1 MLGVGRTDN
10 KVHSI
15 MNEDVLDDKQKRDA
29 TVEENNLDGHE
40 LEIMSS
46 LPNSGEEYYYML
58 SKEKRKNV
66 VPFSPM
72 DIEYFELLD
81 VEDKADFICMSRVQR
96 DEHINYLRS
105 AKSYEKKASNKKDE
119 TRMTRKE
126 EKSIIG
132 ILINKL
138 RDYVKRINKND
149 DGDRAGYLE
158 KNSHTDIEK
167 KYVGLKKV
175 YIVTAV
181 AVLCLVVMGSV
192 LKGLG
197 SDKKV
202 KDDRINNYN
211 SKNAITGTHLYS
223 IPKDYSVLAA
233 DEKREKENR
242 EHKINPLNSDK
253 KDEGKGINEVG
264 DRVQKG
270 NREKPYRREE
280 GYGQYDSK
288 LNKEREL
295 QKLKEEELL
304 KAMASPIGFEI
315 KRRSSGK

>member
-1 MLGVGRTDN
+1 M
-10 KVHSI
+10 
-15 MNEDVLDDKQKRDA
+15 E
-29 TVEENNLDGHE
+29 
-40 LEIMSS
+40 
-46 LPNSGEEYYYML
+46 
-58 SKEKRKNV
+58 
-66 VPFSPM
+66 
-72 DIEYFELLD
+72 
-81 VEDKADFICMSRVQR
+81 R

-105 AKSYEKKASNKKDE
+105 AESYEKKASTKKDE
-119 TRMTRKE
+119 TRMTRKQ
-126 EKSIIG
+126 EKS
-132 ILINKL
+132 LICLLITHL
-138 RDYVKRINKND
+138 RDIVKEKNKND
-149 DGDRAGYLE
+149 DEDGAGYLE
-158 KNSHTDIEK
+158 KSSHTDIER

-197 SDKKV
+197 SEKKG
-202 KDDRINNYN
+202 KDDRNNDYN

-223 IPKDYSVLAA
+223 IPKDYSGLAA
-233 DEKREKENR
+233 DEKREKANR
-242 EHKINPLNSDK
+242 EHKINPVNSDK

-280 GYGQYDSK
+280 AYGQYDSK
-288 LNKEREL
+288 HNKEREL

>member
-1 MLGVGRTDN
+1 M
-10 KVHSI
+10 K
-15 MNEDVLDDKQKRDA
+15 EDVSDDKRKRDVIA
-29 TVEENNLDGHE
+29 QENSPVSHE
-40 LEIMSS
+40 LEILNS
-46 LPNSGEEYYYML
+46 LPKSGEEYYYML

-66 VPFSPM
+66 VPFLPM
-72 DIEYFELLD
+72 DTEYFERLD
-81 VEDKADFICMSRVQR
+81 VEDKAAFICMSRVER

-105 AKSYEKKASNKKDE
+105 AESYEKKASTKKDE
-119 TRMTRKE
+119 TRMTRKQ
-126 EKSIIG
+126 EKS
-132 ILINKL
+132 LICLLIPHL
-138 RDYVKRINKND
+138 RDIVKKNNKND
-149 DGDRAGYLE
+149 DEDGAGYLE
-158 KNSHTDIEK
+158 KSSHTDIER

-197 SDKKV
+197 SEKKG
-202 KDDRINNYN
+202 KNDRNNDYD

-223 IPKDYSVLAA
+223 IPKDYSGLAA
-233 DEKREKENR
+233 DEKREKANR
-242 EHKINPLNSDK
+242 EHKINPVNSDK

-280 GYGQYDSK
+280 AYGQYDSK
-288 LNKEREL
+288 HNKEREL

-304 KAMASPIGFEI
+304 KAMASPIRFEI

>member
-1 MLGVGRTDN
+1 M
-10 KVHSI
+10 K
-15 MNEDVLDDKQKRDA
+15 EDVSDDKRKRDVIA
-29 TVEENNLDGHE
+29 QENSPVSHE
-40 LEIMSS
+40 LEILNS
-46 LPNSGEEYYYML
+46 LPKSGEEYYYML

-66 VPFSPM
+66 VPFLPM
-72 DIEYFELLD
+72 DTEYFERLD
-81 VEDKADFICMSRVQR
+81 VEDKAAFICMSRMER

-105 AKSYEKKASNKKDE
+105 AESYEKKASTKKDE
-119 TRMTRKE
+119 TRMTRKQ
-126 EKSIIG
+126 EKS
-132 ILINKL
+132 LICLLITHL
-138 RDYVKRINKND
+138 RDIVKEKNKND
-149 DGDRAGYLE
+149 DEDGAGYLE
-158 KNSHTDIEK
+158 KSSHTDIER

-197 SDKKV
+197 SEKKG
-202 KDDRINNYN
+202 KNDRNNDYD

-223 IPKDYSVLAA
+223 IPKDYSGLAA
-233 DEKREKENR
+233 DEKREKANR
-242 EHKINPLNSDK
+242 EHKINPVNSDK

-280 GYGQYDSK
+280 AYGQYDSK
-288 LNKEREL
+288 HNKEREL

>member
-1 MLGVGRTDN
+1 M
-10 KVHSI
+10 K
-15 MNEDVLDDKQKRDA
+15 EDVSDDKRKRDVIA
-29 TVEENNLDGHE
+29 QENSPVSHE
-40 LEIMSS
+40 LEILNS
-46 LPNSGEEYYYML
+46 LPKSGEEYYYML

-66 VPFSPM
+66 VPFLPM
-72 DIEYFELLD
+72 DTEYFERLD
-81 VEDKADFICMSRVQR
+81 VEDKAAFICMSRMER

-105 AKSYEKKASNKKDE
+105 AESYEKKASTKKYE
-119 TRMTRKE
+119 TRMTRKQ
-126 EKSIIG
+126 EKS
-132 ILINKL
+132 LICLLIAHL
-138 RDYVKRINKND
+138 RDIVKENNKND
-149 DGDRAGYLE
+149 DEDGAGYLE
-158 KNSHTDIEK
+158 KSSHTDIER

-197 SDKKV
+197 SEKKG
-202 KDDRINNYN
+202 KNDRNNDYD

-223 IPKDYSVLAA
+223 IPKDYSGLAA
-233 DEKREKENR
+233 DEKREKANR
-242 EHKINPLNSDK
+242 EHKINPVNSDK

-280 GYGQYDSK
+280 AYGQYDSK
-288 LNKEREL
+288 HNKEREL

>member
-1 MLGVGRTDN
+1 M
-10 KVHSI
+10 K
-15 MNEDVLDDKQKRDA
+15 EDVSGDKRKRDVIA
-29 TVEENNLDGHE
+29 QENSPVSHE
-40 LEIMSS
+40 LEILNS
-46 LPNSGEEYYYML
+46 LPKSGEEYYYML

-66 VPFSPM
+66 VPFLPM
-72 DIEYFELLD
+72 DTEYFERLD
-81 VEDKADFICMSRVQR
+81 VEDKAAFICMSRMER
-96 DEHINYLRS
+96 DEQINYLRS
-105 AKSYEKKASNKKDE
+105 AESYEKKASTKKDE
-119 TRMTRKE
+119 TRMTRKQ
-126 EKSIIG
+126 EKS
-132 ILINKL
+132 LICLLITHL
-138 RDYVKRINKND
+138 RDIVKEKNKND
-149 DGDRAGYLE
+149 DEDGAGYLE
-158 KNSHTDIEK
+158 KSSHTDIER

-197 SDKKV
+197 SEKKG
-202 KDDRINNYN
+202 KNDRNNDYN

-223 IPKDYSVLAA
+223 IPKDYSGLAA
-233 DEKREKENR
+233 DEKREKANR
-242 EHKINPLNSDK
+242 EHKINPVKSDK

-280 GYGQYDSK
+280 AYGQYDSK
-288 LNKEREL
+288 HNKEREL

>member
-1 MLGVGRTDN
+1 M
-10 KVHSI
+10 K
-15 MNEDVLDDKQKRDA
+15 EDVSDDKRKRDVIA
-29 TVEENNLDGHE
+29 QENSPVSHE
-40 LEIMSS
+40 LEILNS
-46 LPNSGEEYYYML
+46 LPKSGEEYYYML

-66 VPFSPM
+66 VPFLPM
-72 DIEYFELLD
+72 DTEYFERLD
-81 VEDKADFICMSRVQR
+81 VEDKAAFICMSRMER

-105 AKSYEKKASNKKDE
+105 AESYEKKASTKKDE
-119 TRMTRKE
+119 TRMTRKQ
-126 EKSIIG
+126 EKS
-132 ILINKL
+132 LICLLIAHL
-138 RDYVKRINKND
+138 RVIVKENNKND
-149 DGDRAGYLE
+149 DEDGAGYLE
-158 KNSHTDIEK
+158 KSSHTDIER

-197 SDKKV
+197 SEKKG
-202 KDDRINNYN
+202 KNDRNNDYD

-223 IPKDYSVLAA
+223 IPKDYSGLAA
-233 DEKREKENR
+233 DEKREKANR
-242 EHKINPLNSDK
+242 EHKINPVNSDK

-280 GYGQYDSK
+280 AYGQYDSK
-288 LNKEREL
+288 HNKEREL

>member
-1 MLGVGRTDN
+1 M
-10 KVHSI
+10 K
-15 MNEDVLDDKQKRDA
+15 EDVSDDKRKRD
-29 TVEENNLDGHE
+29 VIVQENSPVSHE
-40 LEIMSS
+40 LEILNS
-46 LPNSGEEYYYML
+46 LPKSGEEYYYML

-66 VPFSPM
+66 VPFLPM
-72 DIEYFELLD
+72 DTEYFERLD
-81 VEDKADFICMSRVQR
+81 VEDKAAFICMSRVER

-105 AKSYEKKASNKKDE
+105 AESYEKKASTKKDE
-119 TRMTRKE
+119 TRMTRKQ
-126 EKSIIG
+126 EKS
-132 ILINKL
+132 LICLLITRLK
-138 RDYVKRINKND
+138 DIVKENNKND
-149 DGDRAGYLE
+149 DEDGAGYLE
-158 KNSHTDIEK
+158 KSSHTDIER

-197 SDKKV
+197 SEKKG
-202 KDDRINNYN
+202 KNDRNNDYD

-223 IPKDYSVLAA
+223 IPKDYSGLAA
-233 DEKREKENR
+233 DEKREKANR
-242 EHKINPLNSDK
+242 EHKINPVNSDK

-280 GYGQYDSK
+280 AYGQYDSK
-288 LNKEREL
+288 HNKEREL

>member
-1 MLGVGRTDN
+1 M
-10 KVHSI
+10 K
-15 MNEDVLDDKQKRDA
+15 EDVSDDKQKRDVIA
-29 TVEENNLDGHE
+29 QENSPVSHE
-40 LEIMSS
+40 LEILNS
-46 LPNSGEEYYYML
+46 LPKSGEEYYYML

-66 VPFSPM
+66 VPFLPM
-72 DIEYFELLD
+72 DIEYFERLD
-81 VEDKADFICMSRVQR
+81 VEDKAAFICMSRMER

-105 AKSYEKKASNKKDE
+105 AESYEKKASTKKDE
-119 TRMTRKE
+119 TRMTRKQ
-126 EKSIIG
+126 EKSLIG
-132 ILINKL
+132 LLITHL
-138 RDYVKRINKND
+138 RDIVKKNNKND
-149 DGDRAGYLE
+149 DEDGAGYLE
-158 KNSHTDIEK
+158 KSSHTDIEK

-181 AVLCLVVMGSV
+181 AVLCIVVMGSV

-197 SDKKV
+197 SEKKG
-202 KDDRINNYN
+202 KNDRNNDYN

-223 IPKDYSVLAA
+223 IPKDYSGLAA
-233 DEKREKENR
+233 DEKREKANR
-242 EHKINPLNSDK
+242 EHKINRVNSDK

-264 DRVQKG
+264 DRVQKV

-280 GYGQYDSK
+280 AYGQYDSK
-288 LNKEREL
+288 HNKEREL

>member
-1 MLGVGRTDN
+1 M
-10 KVHSI
+10 K
-15 MNEDVLDDKQKRDA
+15 EDVSGDKRKRDVIA
-29 TVEENNLDGHE
+29 QENSPVSHE
-40 LEIMSS
+40 LEILNS
-46 LPNSGEEYYYML
+46 LPKSGEEYYYML

-66 VPFSPM
+66 VPFLPM
-72 DIEYFELLD
+72 DTEYFERLD
-81 VEDKADFICMSRVQR
+81 VEDKAAFICMSRMER

-105 AKSYEKKASNKKDE
+105 AESYEKKASTKKDE
-119 TRMTRKE
+119 TRMTRKQ
-126 EKSIIG
+126 EKS
-132 ILINKL
+132 LICLLITHL
-138 RDYVKRINKND
+138 RDIVKENNKND
-149 DGDRAGYLE
+149 DEDGAGYLE
-158 KNSHTDIEK
+158 KSSHTDIER

-197 SDKKV
+197 SEKKG
-202 KDDRINNYN
+202 KNDRNNDYD

-233 DEKREKENR
+233 DEKREKANR
-242 EHKINPLNSDK
+242 EHKIKPVNSDK

-280 GYGQYDSK
+280 AYGQYDSK
-288 LNKEREL
+288 HNKEREL

>member
-1 MLGVGRTDN
+1 M
-10 KVHSI
+10 K
-15 MNEDVLDDKQKRDA
+15 EDVSDDKRKRDVIA
-29 TVEENNLDGHE
+29 QENSPVSHE
-40 LEIMSS
+40 LEILNS
-46 LPNSGEEYYYML
+46 LPKSGEEYYYML
-58 SKEKRKNV
+58 SKEKRENV
-66 VPFSPM
+66 VPFLPM
-72 DIEYFELLD
+72 DTEYFERLD
-81 VEDKADFICMSRVQR
+81 VEDKAAFICMSRMER

-105 AKSYEKKASNKKDE
+105 AESYEKKASTKKDE
-119 TRMTRKE
+119 TRMTRKQ
-126 EKSIIG
+126 EKS
-132 ILINKL
+132 LICLLITHL
-138 RDYVKRINKND
+138 RDIVKEKNKND
-149 DGDRAGYLE
+149 DEDGAGYLE
-158 KNSHTDIEK
+158 KSSHTDIER

-197 SDKKV
+197 SEKKG
-202 KDDRINNYN
+202 KNDRNNDYD

-223 IPKDYSVLAA
+223 IPKDYSGLAA
-233 DEKREKENR
+233 DEKREKANR
-242 EHKINPLNSDK
+242 EHKINPVNSDK

-280 GYGQYDSK
+280 AYGQYDSK
-288 LNKEREL
+288 HNKEREL

>member
-1 MLGVGRTDN
+1 M
-10 KVHSI
+10 K
-15 MNEDVLDDKQKRDA
+15 EDVSDDKRKRDVIA
-29 TVEENNLDGHE
+29 QENSPVSHE
-40 LEIMSS
+40 LEILNS
-46 LPNSGEEYYYML
+46 LPKSGEEYYYML

-66 VPFSPM
+66 VPFLPM
-72 DIEYFELLD
+72 DTEYFERLD
-81 VEDKADFICMSRVQR
+81 VEDKAAFICMSRMER

-105 AKSYEKKASNKKDE
+105 AESYEKKASTKKDE
-119 TRMTRKE
+119 TRMTRKQ
-126 EKSIIG
+126 EKSLIG
-132 ILINKL
+132 LLITRLK
-138 RDYVKRINKND
+138 DIVKENNKND
-149 DGDRAGYLE
+149 DEDGAGYLE
-158 KNSHTDIEK
+158 KSSHTDIER

-197 SDKKV
+197 SEKKG
-202 KDDRINNYN
+202 KNDRNNDYD

-223 IPKDYSVLAA
+223 IPKDYSGLAA
-233 DEKREKENR
+233 DEKREKANR
-242 EHKINPLNSDK
+242 EHKINPVNSDK

-280 GYGQYDSK
+280 AYGQYDSK
-288 LNKEREL
+288 HNKEREL

>member
-1 MLGVGRTDN
+1 MKD
-10 KVHSI
+10 
-15 MNEDVLDDKQKRDA
+15 DVSDDKRKKDVIAQ
-29 TVEENNLDGHE
+29 ENSPVSHE
-40 LEIMSS
+40 LEILNS
-46 LPNSGEEYYYML
+46 LPKSGEEYYYML

-66 VPFSPM
+66 VPFLPM
-72 DIEYFELLD
+72 DTEYFERLD
-81 VEDKADFICMSRVQR
+81 VEDKAAFICMSRMER

-105 AKSYEKKASNKKDE
+105 AESYEKKASTKKDE
-119 TRMTRKE
+119 TRMTRKQ
-126 EKSIIG
+126 EKS
-132 ILINKL
+132 LICLLITHL
-138 RDYVKRINKND
+138 RDIVKEKNKND
-149 DGDRAGYLE
+149 DEDGAGYLE
-158 KNSHTDIEK
+158 KSSHTDIER

-197 SDKKV
+197 SEKKG
-202 KDDRINNYN
+202 KNDRNNDYD

-223 IPKDYSVLAA
+223 IPKDYSGLAA
-233 DEKREKENR
+233 DEKREKANR
-242 EHKINPLNSDK
+242 EHKINPVNSDK

-280 GYGQYDSK
+280 AYGQYDSK
-288 LNKEREL
+288 HNKEREL

>member
-1 MLGVGRTDN
+1 M
-10 KVHSI
+10 K
-15 MNEDVLDDKQKRDA
+15 EDVSDDKRKRDVIA
-29 TVEENNLDGHE
+29 QENCPVSHE
-40 LEIMSS
+40 LEILNS
-46 LPNSGEEYYYML
+46 LPKSGEEYYYML

-66 VPFSPM
+66 VPFLPM
-72 DIEYFELLD
+72 DTEYFERLD
-81 VEDKADFICMSRVQR
+81 VEDKAAFICMSRMER

-105 AKSYEKKASNKKDE
+105 AESYEKKASTKKDE
-119 TRMTRKE
+119 TRMTRKQ
-126 EKSIIG
+126 EKS
-132 ILINKL
+132 LICLLITHL
-138 RDYVKRINKND
+138 RDIVKEKNKND
-149 DGDRAGYLE
+149 DEDGAGYLE
-158 KNSHTDIEK
+158 KSSHTDIER

-181 AVLCLVVMGSV
+181 AVLCFVVMGSV

-197 SDKKV
+197 SEKKG
-202 KDDRINNYN
+202 KDDRNNDYN

-223 IPKDYSVLAA
+223 IPKDYSGLAA
-233 DEKREKENR
+233 DEKREKANR
-242 EHKINPLNSDK
+242 EHKINPVNSDK

-270 NREKPYRREE
+270 NRENPYRREE
-280 GYGQYDSK
+280 AYGQYDSK
-288 LNKEREL
+288 HNKEREL

>member
-1 MLGVGRTDN
+1 M
-10 KVHSI
+10 K
-15 MNEDVLDDKQKRDA
+15 EDVSDDKRKRD
-29 TVEENNLDGHE
+29 VIVQENNPVSHE
-40 LEIMSS
+40 LEILNS
-46 LPNSGEEYYYML
+46 LPKSGEEYYYML

-66 VPFSPM
+66 VPFLPM
-72 DIEYFELLD
+72 DTEYFERLD
-81 VEDKADFICMSRVQR
+81 VEDKAAFICMSRMER

-105 AKSYEKKASNKKDE
+105 AESYEKKASTKKDE
-119 TRMTRKE
+119 TRMTRKQ
-126 EKSIIG
+126 EKS
-132 ILINKL
+132 LICLLITHL
-138 RDYVKRINKND
+138 RDIVKEKNKND
-149 DGDRAGYLE
+149 DEDGAGYLE
-158 KNSHTDIEK
+158 KSSHTDIER

-197 SDKKV
+197 SEKKG
-202 KDDRINNYN
+202 KNDRNNDYN

-223 IPKDYSVLAA
+223 IPKDYSGLAA
-233 DEKREKENR
+233 DEKREKANR
-242 EHKINPLNSDK
+242 EHKINPVNSDK

-280 GYGQYDSK
+280 AYGQYDSK
-288 LNKEREL
+288 HNKEREL

>member
-1 MLGVGRTDN
+1 M
-10 KVHSI
+10 K
-15 MNEDVLDDKQKRDA
+15 EDVSDDKRNRD
-29 TVEENNLDGHE
+29 VIVQENSPVSHE
-40 LEIMSS
+40 LEILNS
-46 LPNSGEEYYYML
+46 LPKSGEEYYYML
-58 SKEKRKNV
+58 SKEKRNNV
-66 VPFSPM
+66 VPFLPM
-72 DIEYFELLD
+72 DTEYFERLD
-81 VEDKADFICMSRVQR
+81 VEDKTAFICMSRVER

-105 AKSYEKKASNKKDE
+105 AESYEKKASTKKDE
-119 TRMTRKE
+119 TRMIRKQ
-126 EKSIIG
+126 EKS
-132 ILINKL
+132 LIWLLITHL
-138 RDYVKRINKND
+138 RDIVKANNKND
-149 DGDRAGYLE
+149 DEDGAGYLE
-158 KNSHTDIEK
+158 KSSHTDIER

-197 SDKKV
+197 SEKKG
-202 KDDRINNYN
+202 KDDRNNDYN

-223 IPKDYSVLAA
+223 IPKDYSGLAA
-233 DEKREKENR
+233 DEKREKANR
-242 EHKINPLNSDK
+242 EHKINPVNSDK

-270 NREKPYRREE
+270 NRENPYRREE
-280 GYGQYDSK
+280 AYGQYDSK
-288 LNKEREL
+288 HNKEREL

>member
-1 MLGVGRTDN
+1 M
-10 KVHSI
+10 K
-15 MNEDVLDDKQKRDA
+15 EDVSDDKRKRDVIA
-29 TVEENNLDGHE
+29 QENSPVSHE
-40 LEIMSS
+40 LEILNS
-46 LPNSGEEYYYML
+46 LPKSGEEYYYML

-66 VPFSPM
+66 VPFLPM
-72 DIEYFELLD
+72 DTEYFERLD
-81 VEDKADFICMSRVQR
+81 VEDKAAFICMSRMER
-96 DEHINYLRS
+96 DEHINYLKS
-105 AKSYEKKASNKKDE
+105 AESYEKKASTKKDE
-119 TRMTRKE
+119 TRMIRKQ
-126 EKSIIG
+126 EKS
-132 ILINKL
+132 LIWLLITHL
-138 RDYVKRINKND
+138 RDIVKANNKND
-149 DGDRAGYLE
+149 DEDGAGYLE
-158 KNSHTDIEK
+158 KSSHTDIER

-197 SDKKV
+197 SEKKG
-202 KDDRINNYN
+202 KNDRNNDYD

-223 IPKDYSVLAA
+223 IPKDYSGLAA
-233 DEKREKENR
+233 DEKREKANR
-242 EHKINPLNSDK
+242 EHKINPVNSDK

-280 GYGQYDSK
+280 AYGQYDSK
-288 LNKEREL
+288 HNKEREL

>member
-1 MLGVGRTDN
+1 M
-10 KVHSI
+10 K
-15 MNEDVLDDKQKRDA
+15 EDVSGDKRKRDVIA
-29 TVEENNLDGHE
+29 QENSPVIHE
-40 LEIMSS
+40 LEILNS
-46 LPNSGEEYYYML
+46 LPKSGEEYYYML

-66 VPFSPM
+66 VPFLPM
-72 DIEYFELLD
+72 DTEYFERLD
-81 VEDKADFICMSRVQR
+81 VEDKAAFICMSRVER

-105 AKSYEKKASNKKDE
+105 AESYEKKASTKKDE
-119 TRMTRKE
+119 TRMTRKQ
-126 EKSIIG
+126 EKS
-132 ILINKL
+132 LICLLITHL
-138 RDYVKRINKND
+138 RDIVKGNNKND
-149 DGDRAGYLE
+149 DEDGAGYLE
-158 KNSHTDIEK
+158 KSSHTDIER

-175 YIVTAV
+175 YIVIAV

-197 SDKKV
+197 SEKKG
-202 KDDRINNYN
+202 KNERNNDYN

-223 IPKDYSVLAA
+223 IPKDYSGLAA
-233 DEKREKENR
+233 DEKREKANR
-242 EHKINPLNSDK
+242 EHKINPVNSDK
-253 KDEGKGINEVG
+253 KNEGKGINEIG

-280 GYGQYDSK
+280 AYGQYDSK
-288 LNKEREL
+288 HNKEREL

>member
-1 MLGVGRTDN
+1 M
-10 KVHSI
+10 K
-15 MNEDVLDDKQKRDA
+15 EDVSDDKRKRD
-29 TVEENNLDGHE
+29 VIVQENSPVSHE
-40 LEIMSS
+40 LEILNS
-46 LPNSGEEYYYML
+46 LPKSGEEYYYML

-66 VPFSPM
+66 VPFLPM
-72 DIEYFELLD
+72 DTEYFERLD
-81 VEDKADFICMSRVQR
+81 VEDKAAFICMSRMER

-105 AKSYEKKASNKKDE
+105 AESYEKKASTKKDE
-119 TRMTRKE
+119 TRMTRKQ
-126 EKSIIG
+126 EKS
-132 ILINKL
+132 LICLLITHL
-138 RDYVKRINKND
+138 RDIVKENNKND
-149 DGDRAGYLE
+149 DEDGAGYLE
-158 KNSHTDIEK
+158 KSSHTDIER

-197 SDKKV
+197 SEKKG
-202 KDDRINNYN
+202 KNDRNNDYD

-223 IPKDYSVLAA
+223 IPKDYSGLAA
-233 DEKREKENR
+233 DEKREKANR
-242 EHKINPLNSDK
+242 EHKINPVNSDK

-280 GYGQYDSK
+280 AYGQYDSK
-288 LNKEREL
+288 HNKEREL

>member
-1 MLGVGRTDN
+1 M
-10 KVHSI
+10 K
-15 MNEDVLDDKQKRDA
+15 EDVSGDKRKRDVIA
-29 TVEENNLDGHE
+29 QENSPVSHE
-40 LEIMSS
+40 LEILNS
-46 LPNSGEEYYYML
+46 LPKSGEEYYYML

-66 VPFSPM
+66 VPFLPM
-72 DIEYFELLD
+72 DTEYFERLD
-81 VEDKADFICMSRVQR
+81 VEDKAAFICMSRMER

-105 AKSYEKKASNKKDE
+105 AESYEKKASTKKDE
-119 TRMTRKE
+119 TRMTRKQ
-126 EKSIIG
+126 EKS
-132 ILINKL
+132 LICLLITHL
-138 RDYVKRINKND
+138 RDIVKENNKND
-149 DGDRAGYLE
+149 DEDGAGYLE
-158 KNSHTDIEK
+158 KSSHTDIER

-197 SDKKV
+197 SEKKG
-202 KDDRINNYN
+202 KNDRKNDYD

-223 IPKDYSVLAA
+223 IPKDYSGLAA
-233 DEKREKENR
+233 DEKREKANR
-242 EHKINPLNSDK
+242 EHKINPVNSDK

-280 GYGQYDSK
+280 AYGQYDSK
-288 LNKEREL
+288 HNKEREL

-315 KRRSSGK
+315 KRRNSGK

>member
-1 MLGVGRTDN
+1 M
-10 KVHSI
+10 K
-15 MNEDVLDDKQKRDA
+15 EDVSDDKRKRDVIA
-29 TVEENNLDGHE
+29 QENSPVSHE
-40 LEIMSS
+40 LEILNS
-46 LPNSGEEYYYML
+46 LPKSGEEYYYML

-66 VPFSPM
+66 VPFLPM
-72 DIEYFELLD
+72 DTEYFERLD
-81 VEDKADFICMSRVQR
+81 VEDKAAFICMSRMER

-105 AKSYEKKASNKKDE
+105 AESYEKKASTKKDE
-119 TRMTRKE
+119 TRMTRKQ
-126 EKSIIG
+126 EKS
-132 ILINKL
+132 LICLLITHL
-138 RDYVKRINKND
+138 RDIVKENNKND
-149 DGDRAGYLE
+149 DEDGAGYLE
-158 KNSHTDIEK
+158 KSSHTVIER

-197 SDKKV
+197 SEKKG
-202 KDDRINNYN
+202 KNDRNNDYD

-223 IPKDYSVLAA
+223 IPKDYSGLAA
-233 DEKREKENR
+233 DEKREKANR
-242 EHKINPLNSDK
+242 EHKINPVNSDK

-280 GYGQYDSK
+280 AYGQYDSK
-288 LNKEREL
+288 HNKEREL

>member
-1 MLGVGRTDN
+1 M
-10 KVHSI
+10 K
-15 MNEDVLDDKQKRDA
+15 EDVSDDKRKRDVIA
-29 TVEENNLDGHE
+29 QENSPVSHE
-40 LEIMSS
+40 LEILNS
-46 LPNSGEEYYYML
+46 LPKSGEEYYYML

-66 VPFSPM
+66 VPFLPM
-72 DIEYFELLD
+72 DTEYFERLD
-81 VEDKADFICMSRVQR
+81 VEDKAAFICMSRVER

-105 AKSYEKKASNKKDE
+105 AESYEKKASTKKYE
-119 TRMTRKE
+119 TRMTRKQ
-126 EKSIIG
+126 EKS
-132 ILINKL
+132 LICLLITHL
-138 RDYVKRINKND
+138 RDIVKENNKND
-149 DGDRAGYLE
+149 DEDGAGYLE
-158 KNSHTDIEK
+158 KSSHTDIER

-197 SDKKV
+197 SEKKG
-202 KDDRINNYN
+202 KNDRNNDYD

-223 IPKDYSVLAA
+223 IPKDYSGLAA
-233 DEKREKENR
+233 DEKREKANR
-242 EHKINPLNSDK
+242 EHKINPVNSDK

-280 GYGQYDSK
+280 AYGQYDSK
-288 LNKEREL
+288 HNKEREL

>member
-1 MLGVGRTDN
+1 M
-10 KVHSI
+10 K
-15 MNEDVLDDKQKRDA
+15 EDVSDDKRKRDVIA
-29 TVEENNLDGHE
+29 QENSPVSHE
-40 LEIMSS
+40 LEILNS
-46 LPNSGEEYYYML
+46 LPKSGEEYYYML
-58 SKEKRKNV
+58 SKEKRNNV
-66 VPFSPM
+66 VPFLPM
-72 DIEYFELLD
+72 DTEYFERLD
-81 VEDKADFICMSRVQR
+81 VEDKAAFICMSRVER

-105 AKSYEKKASNKKDE
+105 AESYEKKASTKKDE
-119 TRMTRKE
+119 TRMTRKQ
-126 EKSIIG
+126 EKS
-132 ILINKL
+132 LICLLITHL
-138 RDYVKRINKND
+138 RDIVKENNKND
-149 DGDRAGYLE
+149 DEDGAGYLE
-158 KNSHTDIEK
+158 KSSHTDIER

-197 SDKKV
+197 SEKKG
-202 KDDRINNYN
+202 KNDRNNDYN

-223 IPKDYSVLAA
+223 IPKDYSGLAA
-233 DEKREKENR
+233 DEKREKANR
-242 EHKINPLNSDK
+242 EHKINPVNSDK

-280 GYGQYDSK
+280 AYGQYDSK
-288 LNKEREL
+288 HNKEREL

>member
-1 MLGVGRTDN
+1 M
-10 KVHSI
+10 K
-15 MNEDVLDDKQKRDA
+15 EDVSDDKRKRDVIA
-29 TVEENNLDGHE
+29 QENSPVSHE
-40 LEIMSS
+40 LEILNS
-46 LPNSGEEYYYML
+46 LPKSGEEYYYML

-66 VPFSPM
+66 VPFLPM
-72 DIEYFELLD
+72 DTEYFERLD
-81 VEDKADFICMSRVQR
+81 VEDKAAFICMSRMER

-105 AKSYEKKASNKKDE
+105 AESYEKKASTKKDE
-119 TRMTRKE
+119 TRMTRKQ
-126 EKSIIG
+126 EKS
-132 ILINKL
+132 LICLLITHL
-138 RDYVKRINKND
+138 RDIVKENNKND
-149 DGDRAGYLE
+149 DEDGAGYLE
-158 KNSHTDIEK
+158 KSSHTDIER

-197 SDKKV
+197 SEKKG
-202 KDDRINNYN
+202 KNDRNNDYD

-223 IPKDYSVLAA
+223 IPKDYSGLAA
-233 DEKREKENR
+233 DEKREKANR
-242 EHKINPLNSDK
+242 EHKINPVNSDK

-280 GYGQYDSK
+280 AYGQYDSK
-288 LNKEREL
+288 INKEREL

>member
-1 MLGVGRTDN
+1 M
-10 KVHSI
+10 K
-15 MNEDVLDDKQKRDA
+15 EDVSGDKRKRDVIA
-29 TVEENNLDGHE
+29 QENSPVSHE
-40 LEIMSS
+40 LEILNS
-46 LPNSGEEYYYML
+46 LPKSGEEYYYML

-66 VPFSPM
+66 VPFLPM
-72 DIEYFELLD
+72 DTEYFERLD
-81 VEDKADFICMSRVQR
+81 VEDKAAFICMSRMER

-105 AKSYEKKASNKKDE
+105 AESYEKKASTKKDE
-119 TRMTRKE
+119 TRMTRKQ
-126 EKSIIG
+126 EKS
-132 ILINKL
+132 LICLLITHL
-138 RDYVKRINKND
+138 RDIVKENNKND
-149 DGDRAGYLE
+149 DEDGAGYLE
-158 KNSHTDIEK
+158 KSSHTDIER

-197 SDKKV
+197 SEKKG
-202 KDDRINNYN
+202 KNDRNNDYN

-223 IPKDYSVLAA
+223 IPKDYSGLAA
-233 DEKREKENR
+233 DEKREKANR
-242 EHKINPLNSDK
+242 EHKINPVNSDK

-280 GYGQYDSK
+280 AYGQYDSK
-288 LNKEREL
+288 HNKEREL

>member
-1 MLGVGRTDN
+1 MR
-10 KVHSI
+10 
-15 MNEDVLDDKQKRDA
+15 EDVSDDKRKRDVIA
-29 TVEENNLDGHE
+29 QENSPVSHE
-40 LEIMSS
+40 LEILNS
-46 LPNSGEEYYYML
+46 LPKSGEEYYYML

-66 VPFSPM
+66 VPFLPM
-72 DIEYFELLD
+72 DTEYFERLD
-81 VEDKADFICMSRVQR
+81 VEDKAAFICMSRMER

-105 AKSYEKKASNKKDE
+105 AESYEKKASTKKDE
-119 TRMTRKE
+119 TRMTRKQ
-126 EKSIIG
+126 EKS
-132 ILINKL
+132 LICLLITHL
-138 RDYVKRINKND
+138 RDIVKENNKND
-149 DGDRAGYLE
+149 DEDGAGYLE
-158 KNSHTDIEK
+158 KSSHTDIER

-197 SDKKV
+197 SEKKG
-202 KDDRINNYN
+202 KNDRNNDYD

-223 IPKDYSVLAA
+223 IPKDYSGLAA
-233 DEKREKENR
+233 DEKREKANR
-242 EHKINPLNSDK
+242 EHKINPVNSDK

-280 GYGQYDSK
+280 AYGQYDSK
-288 LNKEREL
+288 HNKEREL

>member
-1 MLGVGRTDN
+1 M
-10 KVHSI
+10 K
-15 MNEDVLDDKQKRDA
+15 EDVSDDKRKRD
-29 TVEENNLDGHE
+29 VIVQENSPVSHE
-40 LEIMSS
+40 LEILNS
-46 LPNSGEEYYYML
+46 LPKSGEEYYYML

-66 VPFSPM
+66 VPFMPM
-72 DIEYFELLD
+72 DTEYFERLD
-81 VEDKADFICMSRVQR
+81 VEDKAAFICMSRMER

-105 AKSYEKKASNKKDE
+105 AESYEKKASTKKDE
-119 TRMTRKE
+119 TRMTRKQ
-126 EKSIIG
+126 EKSLIG
-132 ILINKL
+132 LLITRLK
-138 RDYVKRINKND
+138 DIVKENNKND
-149 DGDRAGYLE
+149 DEDGAGYLE
-158 KNSHTDIEK
+158 KSSHTDIER

-197 SDKKV
+197 SEKKG
-202 KDDRINNYN
+202 KNDRNNDYD

-223 IPKDYSVLAA
+223 IPKDYSGLAA
-233 DEKREKENR
+233 DEKREKANR
-242 EHKINPLNSDK
+242 EHKINPVNSDK

-280 GYGQYDSK
+280 AYGQYDSK
-288 LNKEREL
+288 HNKEREL

>member
-1 MLGVGRTDN
+1 M
-10 KVHSI
+10 K
-15 MNEDVLDDKQKRDA
+15 EDVSGDKRKRDVIA
-29 TVEENNLDGHE
+29 QENSPVSHE
-40 LEIMSS
+40 LEILNS
-46 LPNSGEEYYYML
+46 LPKSGEEYYYML

-66 VPFSPM
+66 VPFLPM
-72 DIEYFELLD
+72 DTEYFERLD
-81 VEDKADFICMSRVQR
+81 VEDKAAFICMSRMER

-105 AKSYEKKASNKKDE
+105 AESYEKKASTKKDE
-119 TRMTRKE
+119 TRMTRKQ
-126 EKSIIG
+126 EKS
-132 ILINKL
+132 LICLLITHL
-138 RDYVKRINKND
+138 RDIVKEKNKND
-149 DGDRAGYLE
+149 DEDGAGYLE
-158 KNSHTDIEK
+158 KSSHTDIER

-181 AVLCLVVMGSV
+181 AVLCLVAMGSV

-197 SDKKV
+197 SEKKG
-202 KDDRINNYN
+202 KNDRNNDYD

-223 IPKDYSVLAA
+223 IPKDYSGLAA
-233 DEKREKENR
+233 DEKREKANR
-242 EHKINPLNSDK
+242 EHKINPVNSDK

-280 GYGQYDSK
+280 AYGQYDSK
-288 LNKEREL
+288 HNKEREL

>member
-1 MLGVGRTDN
+1 M
-10 KVHSI
+10 K
-15 MNEDVLDDKQKRDA
+15 EDVSDDKRKRDVIA
-29 TVEENNLDGHE
+29 QENSPVSHE
-40 LEIMSS
+40 LEILNS
-46 LPNSGEEYYYML
+46 LPKSGEEYYYML

-66 VPFSPM
+66 VPFLPM
-72 DIEYFELLD
+72 DTEYFERLD
-81 VEDKADFICMSRVQR
+81 VEDKAAFICMSRMER

-105 AKSYEKKASNKKDE
+105 AESYEKKASTKKDE
-119 TRMTRKE
+119 TRMTRKQ
-126 EKSIIG
+126 EKS
-132 ILINKL
+132 LICLLITRL
-138 RDYVKRINKND
+138 RDIVKKNNKND
-149 DGDRAGYLE
+149 DEDGAGYLE
-158 KNSHTDIEK
+158 
-167 KYVGLKKV
+167 
-175 YIVTAV
+175 TAV

-197 SDKKV
+197 SEKKG
-202 KDDRINNYN
+202 KNDRNNDYD

-223 IPKDYSVLAA
+223 IPKDYSELAA
-233 DEKREKENR
+233 DEKREKANR
-242 EHKINPLNSDK
+242 EHKINPVNSDK

-280 GYGQYDSK
+280 AYGQYDSK
-288 LNKEREL
+288 HNKEREL

>member
-1 MLGVGRTDN
+1 M
-10 KVHSI
+10 K
-15 MNEDVLDDKQKRDA
+15 EDVSDDKRKRDVIA
-29 TVEENNLDGHE
+29 QENSPVSHE
-40 LEIMSS
+40 LEILNS
-46 LPNSGEEYYYML
+46 LPKSGEEYYYML

-66 VPFSPM
+66 VPFLPM
-72 DIEYFELLD
+72 DTEYFERLD
-81 VEDKADFICMSRVQR
+81 VEDKAAFICMSRMER

-105 AKSYEKKASNKKDE
+105 AESYEKKASTKKDE
-119 TRMTRKE
+119 TRMTRKQ
-126 EKSIIG
+126 EKS
-132 ILINKL
+132 LICLLITHL
-138 RDYVKRINKND
+138 RDIVKENNKNND
-149 DGDRAGYLE
+149 EDGAGYLE
-158 KNSHTDIEK
+158 KSSHTDIER

-197 SDKKV
+197 SEKKG
-202 KDDRINNYN
+202 KNDRNNDYD

-223 IPKDYSVLAA
+223 IPKDYSGLAA
-233 DEKREKENR
+233 DEKREKANR

-280 GYGQYDSK
+280 AYGQYDSK
-288 LNKEREL
+288 HNKEREL
-295 QKLKEEELL
+295 EKLKEEELL

>member
-1 MLGVGRTDN
+1 M
-10 KVHSI
+10 K
-15 MNEDVLDDKQKRDA
+15 EDVSDDKRKRDVIA
-29 TVEENNLDGHE
+29 QENSPVSHE
-40 LEIMSS
+40 LEILNS
-46 LPNSGEEYYYML
+46 LPKSGEEYYYML

-66 VPFSPM
+66 VPFLPM
-72 DIEYFELLD
+72 DTEYFERLD
-81 VEDKADFICMSRVQR
+81 VEDKAAFICMSRMER
-96 DEHINYLRS
+96 DEHINYLKS
-105 AKSYEKKASNKKDE
+105 AESYEKKASTKKDE
-119 TRMTRKE
+119 TRMIRKQ
-126 EKSIIG
+126 EKS
-132 ILINKL
+132 LIWLLITHL
-138 RDYVKRINKND
+138 RDIVKANNKND
-149 DGDRAGYLE
+149 DEDGAGYLE
-158 KNSHTDIEK
+158 KSSHTDIER

-197 SDKKV
+197 SEKKG
-202 KDDRINNYN
+202 KNDRNNDYD

-223 IPKDYSVLAA
+223 IPKDYSGLAA
-233 DEKREKENR
+233 DEKREKANR
-242 EHKINPLNSDK
+242 EHKINPVNSDK

-270 NREKPYRREE
+270 NKENPYRREE
-280 GYGQYDSK
+280 AYGQYDSK
-288 LNKEREL
+288 HNKEREL

>member
-1 MLGVGRTDN
+1 M
-10 KVHSI
+10 K
-15 MNEDVLDDKQKRDA
+15 EDVSGDKRKRDVIA
-29 TVEENNLDGHE
+29 QENSPVSHE
-40 LEIMSS
+40 LEILNS
-46 LPNSGEEYYYML
+46 LPKSGEEYYYML

-66 VPFSPM
+66 VPFLPM
-72 DIEYFELLD
+72 DTEYFERLD
-81 VEDKADFICMSRVQR
+81 VEDKAAFICMSRMER

-105 AKSYEKKASNKKDE
+105 AESYEKKASTKKDE
-119 TRMTRKE
+119 TRMTRKQ
-126 EKSIIG
+126 EKS
-132 ILINKL
+132 LICLLITHL
-138 RDYVKRINKND
+138 RDIVKENNKND
-149 DGDRAGYLE
+149 DEDGAGYLE
-158 KNSHTDIEK
+158 KSSHTDIER

-197 SDKKV
+197 SEKKG
-202 KDDRINNYN
+202 KNDRNNDYD

-223 IPKDYSVLAA
+223 IPKDYSGLAA
-233 DEKREKENR
+233 DEKREKANR
-242 EHKINPLNSDK
+242 EDKINPVNSDK

-280 GYGQYDSK
+280 AYGQYDSK
-288 LNKEREL
+288 HNKEREL

>member
-1 MLGVGRTDN
+1 M
-10 KVHSI
+10 K
-15 MNEDVLDDKQKRDA
+15 EDVSGEKRKRDVIA
-29 TVEENNLDGHE
+29 QENSPVSHE
-40 LEIMSS
+40 LEILNS
-46 LPNSGEEYYYML
+46 LPKSGEEYYYML

-66 VPFSPM
+66 VPFLPM
-72 DIEYFELLD
+72 DTEYFERLD
-81 VEDKADFICMSRVQR
+81 VEDKAAFICMSRMER

-105 AKSYEKKASNKKDE
+105 AESYEKKASTKKDE
-119 TRMTRKE
+119 TRMTRKQ
-126 EKSIIG
+126 EKS
-132 ILINKL
+132 LICLLITHL
-138 RDYVKRINKND
+138 RDIVKKNNKND
-149 DGDRAGYLE
+149 DEDGAGYIE
-158 KNSHTDIEK
+158 KSSHTDIEK

-197 SDKKV
+197 SEKKG
-202 KDDRINNYN
+202 KNDRNNDYD

-223 IPKDYSVLAA
+223 IPKDYSGLAA
-233 DEKREKENR
+233 DEKREKANR
-242 EHKINPLNSDK
+242 EHKINPVNSDK

-280 GYGQYDSK
+280 AYGQYDSK
-288 LNKEREL
+288 HNKEREL

>member
-1 MLGVGRTDN
+1 M
-10 KVHSI
+10 K
-15 MNEDVLDDKQKRDA
+15 EDVSGDKRKRDVIA
-29 TVEENNLDGHE
+29 QENSPVSHE
-40 LEIMSS
+40 LEILNS
-46 LPNSGEEYYYML
+46 LPKSGEEYYYML

-66 VPFSPM
+66 VPFLPM
-72 DIEYFELLD
+72 DTEYFERLD
-81 VEDKADFICMSRVQR
+81 VEDKAAFICMSRMER

-105 AKSYEKKASNKKDE
+105 AESYEKKASTKKDE
-119 TRMTRKE
+119 TRMTRKQ
-126 EKSIIG
+126 EKS
-132 ILINKL
+132 LICLLIAHL
-138 RDYVKRINKND
+138 RDIVKENNKND
-149 DGDRAGYLE
+149 DEDGAGYLE
-158 KNSHTDIEK
+158 KSSHTDIER

-197 SDKKV
+197 SEKKG
-202 KDDRINNYN
+202 KNDRNNDYD

-223 IPKDYSVLAA
+223 IPKDYSGLAA
-233 DEKREKENR
+233 DEKREKANR
-242 EHKINPLNSDK
+242 EHKINPVNSDK

-280 GYGQYDSK
+280 AYGQYDSK
-288 LNKEREL
+288 HNKEREL

>member
-1 MLGVGRTDN
+1 M
-10 KVHSI
+10 K
-15 MNEDVLDDKQKRDA
+15 EDVSGDKRKRDVIA
-29 TVEENNLDGHE
+29 QENSPVSHE
-40 LEIMSS
+40 LEILNS
-46 LPNSGEEYYYML
+46 LPKSGEEYYYML

-66 VPFSPM
+66 VPFLPM
-72 DIEYFELLD
+72 DTEYFERLD
-81 VEDKADFICMSRVQR
+81 VEDKAAFICMSRMER

-105 AKSYEKKASNKKDE
+105 AESYEKKASTKKDE
-119 TRMTRKE
+119 TRMTRKQ
-126 EKSIIG
+126 EKS
-132 ILINKL
+132 LICLLITHL
-138 RDYVKRINKND
+138 RDIVKENNKND
-149 DGDRAGYLE
+149 DEDGAGYLE
-158 KNSHTDIEK
+158 KSSHTDIER

-197 SDKKV
+197 SEKKG
-202 KDDRINNYN
+202 KNDRNNDYN

-223 IPKDYSVLAA
+223 IPKDYSGLAA
-233 DEKREKENR
+233 DEKREKANR
-242 EHKINPLNSDK
+242 EHKINPVNSDK

-280 GYGQYDSK
+280 AYGQYDSK
-288 LNKEREL
+288 HNKEREL

-304 KAMASPIGFEI
+304 KAMASPIRFEI

>member
-1 MLGVGRTDN
+1 M
-10 KVHSI
+10 K
-15 MNEDVLDDKQKRDA
+15 EDVSDDKRKRGVIA
-29 TVEENNLDGHE
+29 QENSPVSHE
-40 LEIMSS
+40 LEILNS
-46 LPNSGEEYYYML
+46 LPKSGEEYYYML

-66 VPFSPM
+66 VPFLPM
-72 DIEYFELLD
+72 DTEYFERLD
-81 VEDKADFICMSRVQR
+81 VEDKAAFICMSRVER

-105 AKSYEKKASNKKDE
+105 AESYEKKASTKKDE
-119 TRMTRKE
+119 TRMTRKQ
-126 EKSIIG
+126 EKS
-132 ILINKL
+132 LICLLITHL
-138 RDYVKRINKND
+138 RDIVKENNKND
-149 DGDRAGYLE
+149 DEDGAGYLE
-158 KNSHTDIEK
+158 KSSHTDIER

-197 SDKKV
+197 SEKKG
-202 KDDRINNYN
+202 KNDRNNDYD

-223 IPKDYSVLAA
+223 IPKDYSGLAA
-233 DEKREKENR
+233 DEKREKANR
-242 EHKINPLNSDK
+242 EHKINPVNSDK

-280 GYGQYDSK
+280 AYGQYDSK
-288 LNKEREL
+288 HNKEREL

>member
-1 MLGVGRTDN
+1 M
-10 KVHSI
+10 K
-15 MNEDVLDDKQKRDA
+15 EDVSDDKRKRDVIA
-29 TVEENNLDGHE
+29 QENSPVSHE
-40 LEIMSS
+40 LEILNS
-46 LPNSGEEYYYML
+46 LPKSGEEYYYML

-66 VPFSPM
+66 VPFLPM
-72 DIEYFELLD
+72 DTEYFERLD
-81 VEDKADFICMSRVQR
+81 VEDKAAFICMSRMER

-105 AKSYEKKASNKKDE
+105 AESYEKKASTKKDE
-119 TRMTRKE
+119 TRMTRKQ
-126 EKSIIG
+126 EKS
-132 ILINKL
+132 LIWLLITHL
-138 RDYVKRINKND
+138 RDIVKENNKND
-149 DGDRAGYLE
+149 DEDGAGYLE
-158 KNSHTDIEK
+158 KSSHTDIER

-197 SDKKV
+197 SEKKG
-202 KDDRINNYN
+202 KNDRNNDYD

-223 IPKDYSVLAA
+223 IPKDYSGLAA
-233 DEKREKENR
+233 DEKREKANR
-242 EHKINPLNSDK
+242 EHKINPVNSDK

-280 GYGQYDSK
+280 AYGQYDSK
-288 LNKEREL
+288 HNKEREL

>member
-1 MLGVGRTDN
+1 M
-10 KVHSI
+10 K
-15 MNEDVLDDKQKRDA
+15 EDVSDDKRKRDVIA
-29 TVEENNLDGHE
+29 QENSPVSHE
-40 LEIMSS
+40 LEILNS
-46 LPNSGEEYYYML
+46 LPKSGEEYYYML

-66 VPFSPM
+66 VPFLPM
-72 DIEYFELLD
+72 DTEYFERLD
-81 VEDKADFICMSRVQR
+81 VEDKVAFICMSRMER

-105 AKSYEKKASNKKDE
+105 AESYEKKASTKKDE
-119 TRMTRKE
+119 TRMTRKQ
-126 EKSIIG
+126 EKS
-132 ILINKL
+132 LICLLITHL
-138 RDYVKRINKND
+138 RDIVKENNKND
-149 DGDRAGYLE
+149 DEDGAGYLE
-158 KNSHTDIEK
+158 KSSHTDIER

-197 SDKKV
+197 SEKKG
-202 KDDRINNYN
+202 KNDRKNDYD

-223 IPKDYSVLAA
+223 IPKDYSGLAA
-233 DEKREKENR
+233 DEKREKANR
-242 EHKINPLNSDK
+242 EHKINPVNSDK

-280 GYGQYDSK
+280 AYGQYDSK
-288 LNKEREL
+288 HNKEREL

>member
-1 MLGVGRTDN
+1 M
-10 KVHSI
+10 K
-15 MNEDVLDDKQKRDA
+15 EDVSDDKRKRDA
-29 TVEENNLDGHE
+29 IVQENSSVSHE
-40 LEIMSS
+40 LEILNS
-46 LPNSGEEYYYML
+46 LPKSGEEYYYML

-66 VPFSPM
+66 LPFLPM
-72 DIEYFELLD
+72 DTEYFERLD
-81 VEDKADFICMSRVQR
+81 VEDKTAFICMSRVER

-105 AKSYEKKASNKKDE
+105 AESYEKKASTKKDE
-119 TRMTRKE
+119 TRMIRKQ
-126 EKSIIG
+126 EKS
-132 ILINKL
+132 LIWLLITHL
-138 RDYVKRINKND
+138 RDIVKANNKND
-149 DGDRAGYLE
+149 DEDGAGYLE
-158 KNSHTDIEK
+158 KSSHTDIER

-197 SDKKV
+197 SEKKG
-202 KDDRINNYN
+202 KNDRNNDYN

-223 IPKDYSVLAA
+223 IPKDYSGLAA
-233 DEKREKENR
+233 DEKREKANR
-242 EHKINPLNSDK
+242 EHKINPVNSDK

-280 GYGQYDSK
+280 AYGQYDSK
-288 LNKEREL
+288 HNKEREL

-315 KRRSSGK
+315 KGRSSGK

>member
-1 MLGVGRTDN
+1 M
-10 KVHSI
+10 K
-15 MNEDVLDDKQKRDA
+15 EDVSDDKRKRDVIA
-29 TVEENNLDGHE
+29 QENSPVSHE
-40 LEIMSS
+40 LEILNS
-46 LPNSGEEYYYML
+46 LPKSGEEYYYML

-66 VPFSPM
+66 VPFLPM
-72 DIEYFELLD
+72 DTEYFERLD
-81 VEDKADFICMSRVQR
+81 VEDKAAFICMSRMER

-105 AKSYEKKASNKKDE
+105 AESYEKKASTKKDE
-119 TRMTRKE
+119 TRMTRKQ
-126 EKSIIG
+126 EKS
-132 ILINKL
+132 LICLLIAHL
-138 RDYVKRINKND
+138 RDIVKENNKND
-149 DGDRAGYLE
+149 DEDGAGYLE
-158 KNSHTDIEK
+158 KSSHTDIER

-197 SDKKV
+197 SEKKG
-202 KDDRINNYN
+202 KNDRNNDYD

-223 IPKDYSVLAA
+223 IPKDYSGLAA
-233 DEKREKENR
+233 DEKREKANR
-242 EHKINPLNSDK
+242 EHKINPVNSDK

-280 GYGQYDSK
+280 AYGQYDSK
-288 LNKEREL
+288 HNKEREL